1 MERWDSRDTN
11 RERHL
16 GKPGRPAYEPTVLG
30 PPCSW
35 ADISGRAGRADK
47 PELLVTAVGQG
58 LLSGPGELRVA
69 LEDTWT
75 SNEWPG
81 RAATNDLW
89 LILFQT
95 ALEPGTYLDETELRP
110 LEALPERLHVYRAAA
125 PGFED
130 GLSWTSE
137 FEHAHWF
144 ATRLDSLSGRGHRIF
159 EMDAPRESLLASF
172 NRSRGENEYVIDTTI
187 APPEIRTE
195 IHPEDWED
203 RLAGRTPGIG
213 HSQPAGLIA
222 RKQNLTPGGPTPPD
236 APARVVEGVGRAE
249 ALGLLLRDT
258 EESDA
263 QGLLAA
269 VEAVNALYPDTDVD
283 ARVARDAVDE
293 VIARAR
299 QHVTDE

>member
-16 GKPGRPAYEPTVLG
+16 GDLGRPANDPSDLAA
-30 PPCSW
+30 PRSW
-35 ADISGRAGRADK
+35 ADISRRAGRADK
-47 PELLVTAVGQG
+47 PELLVKAVGQG

-95 ALEPGTYLDETELRP
+95 ALEPGTYLDEIELRP
-110 LEALPERLHVYRAAA
+110 REALPERLHVYRAAA
-125 PGFED
+125 PGYED

-144 ATRLDSLSGRGHRIF
+144 ATRFGSLSGSGLRMF
-159 EMDAPRESLLASF
+159 EMDAPRESVLASF
-172 NRSRGENEYVIDTTI
+172 NRSREENEYVIDTTI

-195 IHPEDWED
+195 IHPEDWEH
-203 RLAGRTPGIG
+203 RLAGRTSGTG

-222 RKQNLTPGGPTPPD
+222 RKQNLTPGEPTHPD
-236 APARVVEGVGRAE
+236 APARVVEGVSRAE
-249 ALGLLLRDT
+249 ALGLLLRNT
-258 EESDA
+258 GGFDA

-283 ARVARDAVDE
+283 ARIARDAVDE